1 MLNDFEI
8 VLIVIS
14 LFLTPIFCLI
24 CHRSY
29 RNHKEMRHNKIK
41 NIRIKPINYEVFIDK
56 NIQEL
61 KKTNEFIDVEY
72 V

>member
-1 MLNDFEI
+1 
-8 VLIVIS
+8 
-14 LFLTPIFCLI
+14 
-24 CHRSY
+24 
-29 RNHKEMRHNKIK
+29 MRHNKIK